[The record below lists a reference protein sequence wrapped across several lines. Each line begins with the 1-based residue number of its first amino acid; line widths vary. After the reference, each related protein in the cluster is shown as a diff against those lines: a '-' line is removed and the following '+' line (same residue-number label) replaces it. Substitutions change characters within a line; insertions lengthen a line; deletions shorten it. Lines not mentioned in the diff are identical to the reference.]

1 MPYTEHPE
9 FCLPE
14 RDRTIWRYIDFTKLV
29 SLLEKQALFFARAD
43 LLADPFE
50 GAYPRWASMD
60 VIEASPSSLG
70 LSEAA
75 RQGML
80 RMRNIRKSLPTS
92 VLVNSW
98 HVGEQ
103 ESAAMWKLYLKSD
116 EGVAIRSTVDRFVHS
131 FDGYA
136 NYIFIEILQIYPH
149 PERPTRGA
157 RRLSGRTSSSVCWR
171 PRVAARNALDLSRP
185 AASVASCC
193 MGMTGQLPGFEE
205 QSPYYG

>member
-80 RMRNIRKSLPTS
+80 RMRNMRKSLPTS
-92 VLVNSW
+92 VLVNCW

-116 EGVAIRSTVDRFVHS
+116 EGVVIRSTVNQLVRCFE
-131 FDGYA
+131 GYPKQ
-136 NYIFIEILQIYPH
+136 IFI
-149 PERPTRGA
+149 
-157 RRLSGRTSSSVCWR
+157 GRV
-171 PRVAARNALDLSRP
+171 
-185 AASVASCC
+185 
-193 MGMTGQLPGFEE
+193 E
-205 QSPYYG
+205 Y